1 MEKKTEQQSRKR
13 RNRSHVGIDRL
24 SSLPDRVLRHILS
37 FLPTKSSVRTS
48 ILGQRWRHL
57 WAYVPNL
64 DFDNENQETINRV
77 MLLRKVQ
84 TLHTFLLYHK
94 INCSPYQLDT
104 WVTFAI
110 LRNVQ
115 KLHLYFRYQ
124 TALPRCLFTCETLVN
139 LTLDSCGVVPS
150 SGAVRLPR
158 LKTLHLSFVQ
168 FEADE
173 SLPHLISG
181 CPVLEELVMEFL
193 LDMVHCCISSP
204 TIKFLVFNLV
214 ADGRK
219 RVELNTPALGFLEM
233 SDSFSDHIESGALN
247 SLFGADIELHN
258 FDKKRDDVLHSQ
270 TVLEFVGRL
279 CNVKRLKLHLAYD
292 ISIVDSLLSAWT
304 VSFRNLTELKLVADY
319 RFLLK
324 MLENADNLQVL
335 TFSEYS
341 NEIERAAEPPQQVP
355 TCLLSRLKMVEFGC
369 IAGHA
374 YELEVIRYILRYSK
388 VLERVKIVYGLCI
401 GSEEK
406 INMLQEISLFRRG
419 STTCEVAFVRYA
431 V

>member
-181 CPVLEELVMEFL
+181 CPVLEELVME
-193 LDMVHCCISSP
+193 
-204 TIKFLVFNLV
+204 
-214 ADGRK
+214 
-219 RVELNTPALGFLEM
+219 
-233 SDSFSDHIESGALN
+233 
-247 SLFGADIELHN
+247 
-258 FDKKRDDVLHSQ
+258 
-270 TVLEFVGRL
+270 L

-292 ISIVDSLLSAWT
+292 ISVR
-304 VSFRNLTELKLVADY
+304 FRNLTELKLVADY

-419 STTCEVAFVRYA
+419 STTCEVAFVRLSID
-431 V
+431 